1 MEPFITTCIN
11 HSAILHRFYKTCATS
26 SSYQSLGKVSY
37 TFNTLRPTHTSHL
50 HIHDITLSH
59 GSLRFSV
66 HKLRTQYPIITFTS
80 FPRFKAQIS
89 VEVKDLS
96 IEVEKTKD
104 SKQRM
109 RIVSACFDLE
119 TTYIL
124 HCTILSQLD
133 ITCFTFKFHFQL

>member
-1 MEPFITTCIN
+1 MLRSPFE
-11 HSAILHRFYKTCATS
+11 A
-26 SSYQSLGKVSY
+26 LGEVPY
-37 TFNTLRPTHTSHL
+37 AFNMLRPTHTSH
-50 HIHDITLSH
+50 HIHDGSLSH

-66 HKLRTQYPIITFTS
+66 HKLSTQYSHYYFPS
-80 FPRFKAQIS
+80 FPRLEAQIS

-104 SKQRM
+104 LKQRTN
-109 RIVSACFDLE
+109 IVSARFDPE

-133 ITCFTFKFHFQL
+133 ITCFTFKFHFQLSKSFKDTILHQFQLL